1 MHEATV
7 TVGIPTYNRSTLL
20 RETLES
26 VLAQTYT
33 NFRLVISDNASTDE
47 TPEIVTSYSDDRIDY
62 IRNASNIGMIPNFN
76 RLIELADTEFL
87 MLLPDD
93 DHLYPEYLGS
103 VIEILEQNP
112 GAGLA
117 HTAFDEIDLD
127 SRVRK
132 RASSFVKSTRP
143 WLIEPGEAFLE
154 RAISSIAV
162 CQSSATFRTRAIRE
176 AGGLAARDGAF
187 ADIPLFLRIA
197 QDWDMAYVNSPLVA
211 FRIHEETET
220 FRLALQNQIEPDA
233 RDRLLKCE
241 QIILDLRM
249 GFVEGA
255 GLPRDQARRYRA
267 LATLRFVADKA
278 GLGAPW
284 LRTWA
289 EFAQIVARYPRVL
302 ANSMAWRLVAAQLGG
317 RTLRRTIDRVRRD
330 H

>member
-1 MHEATV
+1 MNDATV
-7 TVGIPTYNRSTLL
+7 TVGIPTYNRAALL

-47 TPEIVTSYSDDRIDY
+47 TAEVVASYSDGRIDY
-62 IRNASNIGMIPNFN
+62 TRNERNIGMIPNFN
-76 RLIELADTEFL
+76 RLIELTDTEFL

-93 DHLYPEYLGS
+93 DRLYPDYLGS
-103 VIEILEQNP
+103 VIEILERNP
-112 GAGLA
+112 RAGLA
-117 HTAFDEIDLD
+117 HTAFDEIDID

-132 RASSFVKSTRP
+132 RASSLLKSNRP
-143 WLIEPGEAFLE
+143 WLIEPGHTFLE
-154 RAISSIAV
+154 RAITSIAV

-176 AGGLAARDGAF
+176 AGGMGPRDGAF

-197 QDWDMAYVNSPLVA
+197 QDWDMAYVNRPLVA

-220 FRLALQNQIEPDA
+220 TRLALQNQIEPDA
-233 RDRLLKCE
+233 RDRLLRYE
-241 QIILDLRM
+241 QIILELRL
-249 GFVEGA
+249 GFLDEA
-255 GLPRDQARRYRA
+255 RLPRDQATRYRS

-289 EFAQIVARYPRVL
+289 EFAQIASRYPRIL
-302 ANSMAWRLVAAQLGG
+302 AHPIAWRFLAAQLGG
-317 RTLRRTIDRVRRD
+317 RALRRTINGLRRD